1 MTAVIYDIWPELELL
16 DDGNLIIYGGPVSP
30 YALELVPINDV
41 AKELNKLLKTKKIER
56 IIVFNI
62 SEPLQHKPLHTIHR
76 LLSKISFDPKNI
88 IYTTASLDGTERY
101 NEWCERQ
108 GYTDRITI
116 LAANEFGN
124 ATRGLMCT
132 TPSEYI
138 ARIRPKN
145 FVLLNK
151 MERAHRIALIAEIID
166 NNLLDKGLVSFCGS
180 SYDTSWAEA
189 LSQSYDD
196 MTDTMVPTSPY
207 RHISTPVAK
216 IIKQNIDKFPMLLT
230 GNKESRFNPIDIVD
244 EDKYLFDDSY
254 YSIITETLYYNT
266 HRCHLSTNMVPGT
279 AMLSEKAYKA
289 IVMKHPFILVSTP
302 GLLVWM
308 RKLGYKTFHPY
319 INEAYDNELDDD
331 KRMDMIVKEVK
342 RLSRYTDDEWMQW
355 QKNVKDMVDHNY
367 DVYINTTDFRI
378 TTI

>member
-1 MTAVIYDIWPELELL
+1 MTTVIYDVWPELELL

-30 YALELVPINDV
+30 EALELVPINDV
-41 AKELNKLLKTKKIER
+41 AKEINKLIKNKKIER

-62 SEPLQHKPLHTIHR
+62 SEPLQHKPLITMHR
-76 LLSKISFDPKNI
+76 VLSKISLDPKNI
-88 IYTTASLDGTERY
+88 IYTTASLDGKERY

-116 LAANEFGN
+116 LSANEFSH

-145 FVLLNK
+145 FVFLNK
-151 MERAHRIALIAEIID
+151 MERAHRIALIAELID
-166 NNLLDKGLVSFCGS
+166 NNLLDKGLISFCGGN
-180 SYDTSWAEA
+180 YDNSWAEE
-189 LSQSYDD
+189 LSLSYDD
-196 MTDTMVPTSPY
+196 RTDTMVPTSPY
-207 RHISTPVAK
+207 RHISTRVAK
-216 IIKQNIDKFPMLLT
+216 IIKQNIHKFPMLLT
-230 GNKESRFNPIDIVD
+230 GDKENRFNPIDIVD

-266 HRCHLSTNMVPGT
+266 QCCHLSTNMIPGT
-279 AMLSEKAYKA
+279 AFLSEKAYKA
-289 IVMKHPFILVSTP
+289 IVMKHPFILVSTS
-302 GLLVWM
+302 GLLAWM

-331 KRMDMIVKEVK
+331 KRMDMIVKEVR
-342 RLSRYTDDEWMQW
+342 RLSRYTDDEWIQW
-355 QKNVKDMVDHNY
+355 QKNVKAIVDHNY
-367 DVYINTTDFRI
+367 EVYNNTTDFRI